1 MALWHQAS
9 HFWSLN
15 LPLPPPERRW
25 GLRSHVGAAGDVGSL
40 AKPLYTSALLLLDGG
55 TPTSYSTAPSVN
67 WVPAWWAGTTPGGE
81 EPARAQVQYQ
91 GLLV

>member
-1 MALWHQAS
+1 M
-9 HFWSLN
+9 
-15 LPLPPPERRW
+15 RRR
-25 GLRSHVGAAGDVGSL
+25 GLRTHVGAAGDVGSL

-55 TPTSYSTAPSVN
+55 TPTSYSAAPSVN